1 MPVISVCSPK
11 GGVGKTTLAANLAYV
26 FSQAGTR
33 VIAVDFDP
41 QNSLRL
47 YFGLPLTEERGLIS
61 LYDQD
66 PKASWVDGVIN
77 VGKNLF
83 VLPYGRSNEQLR
95 RKLNADLRANDY
107 FASIQQSLFLNPNLL
122 VIADFPPRILRCT
135 KSRSHRR

>member
-47 YFGLPLTEERGLIS
+47 YFGIPLTEERGLIS
-61 LYDQD
+61 LYGQD

-83 VLPYGRSNEQLR
+83 VLPYGRSNE
-95 RKLNADLRANDY
+95 
-107 FASIQQSLFLNPNLL
+107 
-122 VIADFPPRILRCT
+122 
-135 KSRSHRR
+135 